1 MSQWGQQSRKSEVA
15 FDVAH
20 WLVRSVLDTNS
31 KERYYYL

>member
-1 MSQWGQQSRKSEVA
+1 MYQRGQQSRNSEIA

-31 KERYYYL
+31 KERYY